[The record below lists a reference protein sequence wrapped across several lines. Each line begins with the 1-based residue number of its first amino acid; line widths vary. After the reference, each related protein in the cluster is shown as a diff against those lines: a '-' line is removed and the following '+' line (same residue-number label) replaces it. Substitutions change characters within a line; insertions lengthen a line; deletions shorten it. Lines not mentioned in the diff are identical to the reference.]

1 MHSKVFV
8 YRNCRKQTEWGLC
21 RLTSQIT
28 PLSDISYKQI
38 GSPPP
43 LKQLLRVS
51 ILLPQCKSVLSS
63 NCFFCVVLRKKLQP
77 LKGNVKGQCGLKISW
92 VLLRGSTRSTRVVV
106 FCSFGSSSFL
116 ETGGSSSDID
126 SSLWRLLV
134 RKKKMYY

>member
-63 NCFFCVVLRKKLQP
+63 NCFICVVLRKNSNP
-77 LKGNVKGQCGLKISW
+77 LKGNVKGQFWAQNLYHGHPILKGILHQKIFYRLNLIFWIVMGRGIARFSRGGLK
-92 VLLRGSTRSTRVVV
+92 TT
-106 FCSFGSSSFL
+106 
-116 ETGGSSSDID
+116 ET
-126 SSLWRLLV
+126 
-134 RKKKMYY
+134 

>member
-1 MHSKVFV
+1 MHCFLDWYIWLYLVTCSLHTWYVRSKVFV

-43 LKQLLRVS
+43 LKQLLRIS

-63 NCFFCVVLRKKLQP
+63 NCFKKNSYP
-77 LKGNVKGQCGLKISW
+77 LKGNVKGLHHSYLLLFSHLKTDNRSL
-92 VLLRGSTRSTRVVV
+92 VLTKDYYT
-106 FCSFGSSSFL
+106 
-116 ETGGSSSDID
+116 ID
-126 SSLWRLLV
+126 STHFIGDHLTW
-134 RKKKMYY
+134 